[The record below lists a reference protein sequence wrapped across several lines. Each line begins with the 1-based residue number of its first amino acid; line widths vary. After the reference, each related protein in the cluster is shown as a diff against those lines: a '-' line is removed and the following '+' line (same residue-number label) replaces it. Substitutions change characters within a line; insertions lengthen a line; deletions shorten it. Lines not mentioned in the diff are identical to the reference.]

1 MVILLF
7 IRTVILTV
15 SLASLAS
22 LVQSPV
28 LVEPREL
35 TKLSRLALYL
45 QFGQPTIWDRLIYI
59 YFSISRLTLH
69 RAPVRLVLA
78 AAAPF
83 WCTSSAEA
91 APPMHSVP
99 GASPGIF
106 WPVAQPSR
114 RLL

>member
-35 TKLSRLALYL
+35 TKLSRLAL
-45 QFGQPTIWDRLIYI
+45 
-59 YFSISRLTLH
+59 
-69 RAPVRLVLA
+69 
-78 AAAPF
+78 
-83 WCTSSAEA
+83 
-91 APPMHSVP
+91 
-99 GASPGIF
+99 
-106 WPVAQPSR
+106 
-114 RLL
+114 